1 MNKLLQLWDKVLP
14 KLIDLGLDLLVI
26 VFIFLLAK
34 LFVNI
39 FSKITRRSMIKAN
52 DIDDKEKSQQIKTS
66 LTLTHSA
73 NRYIIYALAVIL
85 CLRVLGLGEQ
95 VSSALVAAGIGG
107 LVISFGAQSI
117 VKDMLAGL
125 FLMFEKQFFVGDYVK
140 IAGYE
145 GKVTS
150 IALRVTYL
158 DCAGK
163 KVIIPNGE
171 IKDVVNYSKTNNFA
185 VISIPT
191 PYECDT
197 RKVIKVIQGVIDK
210 YYETHQDILTDNKAV
225 VAGID
230 TLDSSSVNITV
241 RVETKP
247 LKHWEVQRDLK
258 LLIKEEFEKKKIDIP
273 YSQLVVHK
281 NKKA

>member
-1 MNKLLQLWDKVLP
+1 MNQLLETWNKILP
-14 KLIDLGLDLLVI
+14 RLIDLGLDLLI
-26 VFIFLLAK
+26 VAIIFLLAK
-34 LFVNI
+34 VFVNI
-39 FSKITRRSMIKAN
+39 FSKITKRSMNKAD
-52 DIDDKEKSQQIKTS
+52 DIDDKDKSKQIKTS
-66 LTLTHSA
+66 LTITHSA
-73 NRYIIYALAVIL
+73 NRYIVYALAIIL

-171 IKDVVNYSKTNNFA
+171 IKDVVNYSKTNNLA
-185 VISIPT
+185 IITIPT
-191 PYECDT
+191 PYECNT
-197 RKVIKVIQGVIDK
+197 RKVIKIMQGVVDK
-210 YYETHQDILTDNKAV
+210 YYEDHQDILTENKAV
-225 VAGID
+225 VPGID

-273 YSQLVVHK
+273 YSQIVVHK